1 MAILSRLMAG
11 VWQALDL
18 RIGRLKVG
26 QIRAGQEHWHSQTG
40 PPLEPTTGD
49 TNLKYEKNYL

>member
-1 MAILSRLMAG
+1 MRQAMAMLSRLMAG
-11 VWQALDL
+11 IWQEAVDL

-26 QIRAGQEHWHSQTG
+26 QMRAGHEHWHSQTG

-49 TNLKYEKNYL
+49 TNL